1 MKQNNQ
7 NQTPSTPESP
17 KKGLTEE
24 QRIKRKKML
33 VYPLMFLLFACSMW
47 FIFAPSAKDKE
58 KKQEGQTFN
67 TDMPLPTDAGIIGD
81 KQAAYEQAQMEEK
94 QEERSSA
101 MQDLASLFGDGKEA
115 EKGNDELVNAGKGT
129 QSVYTSDGG
138 GTNRPRQ
145 TIQSSVSAY
154 RDINHT
160 LGRFYEKPKD
170 DSKKEELQQRI
181 DELEKR
187 MVLEE
192 KPKSA
197 INDQIALLEKSYEL
211 AAKYMPAG
219 QAGQPVQATSSA
231 DRAYARKGNG
241 GSLQNG
247 KTVIAPVR
255 QVTTQFV
262 SSLAQPVSDTAFI
275 AAYSQSRNPS
285 FYTSAVNTVTE
296 EKNTISACV
305 HGDQIITD
313 GQAVRLRIL
322 EPMRVKGTV
331 VPRNTIVT
339 GTAKMQGERLDIA
352 ISSLE
357 YRGMVTP
364 VSLLVLDS
372 DGQKGVFIPNSMEAS
387 AVKEVAA
394 NMGSSLGSNINI
406 STNAGAQLASDLG
419 KGVVQGT
426 SQYIAKRMRTARVHL
441 KAGYRV
447 MLYQSEE

>member
-1 MKQNNQ
+1 MKQNPQ
-7 NQTPSTPESP
+7 NQTPSTQKKP

-24 QRIKRKKML
+24 QRMKRKKML

-94 QEERSSA
+94 QQERSSA
-101 MQDLASLFGDGKEA
+101 IQDLASLFSDGKEA
-115 EKGNDELVNAGKGT
+115 GKENDDLANAGT
-129 QSVYTSDGG
+129 ERQLAYTSGG
-138 GTNRPRQ
+138 GTNRLRQ
-145 TIQSSVSAY
+145 TIQSSASAY
-154 RDINHT
+154 RDINRT
-160 LGRFYEKPKD
+160 LGNFYEKPKD
-170 DSKKEELQQRI
+170 DSKKDELQQRI
-181 DELEKR
+181 DVLEKR
-187 MVLEE
+187 MVPEE
-192 KPKSA
+192 TPKSTM
-197 INDQIALLEKSYEL
+197 NDQIALLEKSYEL
-211 AAKYMPAG
+211 AAKYMPTE
-219 QAGQPVQATSSA
+219 QAGQPVQATTS
-231 DRAYARKGNG
+231 DERAHARKGEG

-247 KTVIAPVR
+247 KIVIAPVR
-255 QVTTQFV
+255 QVTTQLV
-262 SSLAQPVSDTAFI
+262 SSLVQPVSDTAFA
-275 AAYSQSRNPS
+275 AAYSKSRNTN
-285 FYTSAVNTVTE
+285 FYTSAVNTVAE
-296 EKNTISACV
+296 EKNTISACL
-305 HGDQIITD
+305 HGDQTITD
-313 GQAVRLRIL
+313 GQTVRLRIL
-322 EPMRVKGTV
+322 EPMSVKGAV
-331 VPRNTIVT
+331 IPRNNIVT
-339 GTAKMQGERLDIA
+339 GTAKIQGERLDIA

-357 YRGMVTP
+357 YRGTITP

-394 NMGSSLGSNINI
+394 NMGSSLGSSINI

-426 SQYIAKRMRTARVHL
+426 SQYIAKKMRTVRVHL